1 MNEYKN
7 NLIITVDSPAAF
19 IAFGEVD
26 TIKKYLINDLK
37 YYLSTAI
44 IEEEAENIE
53 DVINTINEAINELND
68 YKSESIVNITYNEMF
83 NNYIINEIDDDAIN
97 QLNSFK
103 PSLHLEYTQGLN
115 TSEILRVDK
124 ENEEKI
130 KDYIKKRRC
139 KKV

>member
-97 QLNSFK
+97 QLNSFT
-103 PSLHLEYTQGLN
+103 PALNLEYTQGLN
-115 TSEILRVDK
+115 VSEILRVDK

-130 KDYIKKRRC
+130 KDYIKKGSV
-139 KKV
+139 KND